1 MTLQALVRQKDAIHD
16 ERIDRLELTV
26 RRRLGNRVLDFRVL
40 VLNEGLVLLGHAATY
55 HAKQLAQHAVMEE
68 TKVKILANDI
78 EVQ

>member
-16 ERIDRLELTV
+16 ERIDRL
-26 RRRLGNRVLDFRVL
+26 LDFRVL